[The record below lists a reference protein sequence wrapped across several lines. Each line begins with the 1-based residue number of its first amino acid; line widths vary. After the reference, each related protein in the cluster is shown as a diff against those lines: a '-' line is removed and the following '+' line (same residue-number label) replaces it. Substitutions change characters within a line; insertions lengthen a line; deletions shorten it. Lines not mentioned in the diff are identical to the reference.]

1 MTNVN
6 RSAAAPLVPV
16 LLAVSGL
23 LVPILY
29 FGAQLLAVPFYPAF
43 DVLRTTASDLGSEQ
57 STHPGIA
64 NTAALLGSLVTFVAA
79 VGFGRQLSRRV
90 PALLVGLVVV
100 ALMLTGLMK
109 YWAWLHPLPDPLH
122 GRNPFS
128 AASIALPVLLP
139 LVTWRVL
146 SRGVRV
152 YLLVNVVV
160 YAVLFAMFSGLYPG
174 PTQLYPGLMQR
185 LLAVT
190 TFVPVGVLGVALS
203 GLPLLSGRS
212 QRRPGDSPS

>member
-29 FGAQLLAVPFYPAF
+29 FGAQLLAAPFYSEF
-43 DVLRTTASDLGSEQ
+43 DLLRTTASDLGSER
-57 STHPGIA
+57 STRPGIA
-64 NTAALLGSLVTFVAA
+64 NTAALLGSLVTFVTA
-79 VGFGRQLSRRV
+79 VGFGWQLSRRV
-90 PALLVGLVVV
+90 PMLLVGLVVV
-100 ALMLTGLMK
+100 ALVLTALMK
-109 YWAWLHPLPDPLH
+109 LYAWQHPLPDPLH

-128 AASIALPVLLP
+128 AASIALPLVLP

-146 SRGVRV
+146 SRGVRT
-152 YLLVNVVV
+152 YLLVNLAL
-160 YAVLFAMFSGLYPG
+160 YAALFAMFSGLYPG